1 MIEKRI
7 SLEAWQHNGKIP
19 PPMLL
24 VQGESLGRSIYM
36 RLLSGGVPIDL
47 SGATVTFYF
56 KKPSGLEE
64 YLPAAIENE
73 AEGEVL
79 VEMTSQSCAEA
90 GEIWNTEVRISFAD
104 GKNIRILGPR
114 LMIEEG
120 MDDEAILSSNEYLA
134 LDEALQEVEGLMG
147 SVMKKEVYDTNN
159 NGIVDNS
166 EKLGGETA
174 AWYQDKITAL
184 EGSMADTEEKAA
196 ALSNPNLLINGG
208 FAIWQ
213 RGESFTIP
221 RTGYGAGKYT
231 ADRWRV
237 WANLDSTG
245 GNITV
250 TKAADGMH
258 VESDGAAFMSYRF
271 EAADV
276 EALSGKTLTL
286 SLSRNGAVSVIPVTL
301 SGNAFSITLLYGA
314 GTTTINWIKLEVGEE
329 ATPYVPKGYG
339 EELLACMRY
348 YQVTGNIFL
357 PGYITVGGASCSYV
371 PPVPLRTTPTLGGNV
386 NDTTVR
392 PVDHD
397 VIYEQTLS
405 LSASQSSGAAL
416 YLTTTA
422 PDVTANRPCVV
433 QVSGITLNAEMG

>member
-1 MIEKRI
+1 MFKGCTFDNQNVSSKADGGLYQSIFPKDGKLWGCSMSVTATALTVQPGELMI
-7 SLEAWQHNGKIP
+7 G
-19 PPMLL
+19 
-24 VQGESLGRSIYM
+24 GRLIQVD
-36 RLLSGGVPIDL
+36 GATQVPFTDPITTGYGQIVLTIDL
-47 SGATVTFYF
+47 SQTSTETSFEQV
-56 KKPSGLEE
+56 
-64 YLPAAIENE
+64 E
-73 AEGEVL
+73 ASV
-79 VEMTSQSCAEA
+79 VYST
-90 GEIWNTEVRISFAD
+90 TEVFPDLTQGQINSQNGDMVYQAQ
-104 GKNIRILGPR
+104 
-114 LMIEEG
+114 
-120 MDDEAILSSNEYLA
+120 LA
-134 LDEALQEVEGLMG
+134 VVSIAGGNV
-147 SVMKKEVYDTNN
+147 T
-159 NGIVDNS
+159 GIVS
-166 EKLGGETA
+166 QIGTAELTAQALGSQPA
-174 AWYQDKITAL
+174 SWYQDKITAL
-184 EGSMADTEEKAA
+184 ESGLADTDEKVAT
-196 ALSNPNLLINGG
+196 LSNPNLLINGG
-208 FAIWQ
+208 FTVWQ

-221 RTGYGAGKYT
+221 RTGYGTGKYT

-237 WANLDSTG
+237 WANPDSTG

-258 VESDGAAFMSYRF
+258 VESDGGALMSYRF

-433 QVSGITLNAEMG
+433 QFSGITLDAEVYS

>member
-7 SLEAWQHNGKIP
+7 SLEAWQHNGKMP
-19 PPMLL
+19 PPTLL

-73 AEGEVL
+73 AEGEIV

-90 GEIWNTEVRISFAD
+90 GEIRNTEVRISFAD
-104 GKNIRILGPR
+104 GKNARILGPR

-120 MDDEAILSSNEYLA
+120 MNDDAILSSNEYLA

-184 EGSMADTEEKAA
+184 ESGLTNTEEKVAG
-196 ALSNPNLLINGG
+196 LSNPNLLINGG
-208 FAIWQ
+208 FTVWQ
-213 RGESFTIP
+213 RGESFTVGTSRI
-221 RTGYGAGKYT
+221 YT
-231 ADRWRV
+231 ADRWYCV
-237 WANLDSTG
+237 KLAG
-245 GNITV
+245 GAESATV
-250 TKAADGMH
+250 SRTEDGML
-258 VESDGAAFMSYRF
+258 VSGATVSIAYML
-271 EAADV
+271 EPQDV
-276 EALSGKTLTL
+276 AMLAGKQLTL
-286 SLSRNGAVSVIPVTL
+286 SIGVKNSDGSMKYIARPAEVTGAMVSLGGFT
-301 SGNAFSITLLYGA
+301 A
-314 GTTTINWIKLEVGEE
+314 GQTVCWAKLEMGEE
-329 ATPYVPKGYG
+329 ATPFVPRSYG

-348 YQVTGNIFL
+348 YQKTGTVFC
-357 PGYITVGGASCSYV
+357 PGYITVGGASFTYMPPAPMRSV
-371 PPVPLRTTPTLGGNV
+371 PTIGGNV
-386 NDTTVR
+386 NDMTVR
-392 PVDHD
+392 PVDSD
-397 VIYEQTLS
+397 VIYQQTVGIS
-405 LSASQSSGAAL
+405 SSQSSGDTL

-422 PDVTANRPCVV
+422 PGVTSNRPCVV
-433 QVSGITLNAEMG
+433 QFWGLTLDAEVYS

>member
-1 MIEKRI
+1 
-7 SLEAWQHNGKIP
+7 
-19 PPMLL
+19 
-24 VQGESLGRSIYM
+24 M

-73 AEGEVL
+73 AEGEIV

-90 GEIWNTEVRISFAD
+90 GEIRNTEVRISFAD
-104 GKNIRILGPR
+104 GKNARILGPR

-120 MDDEAILSSNEYLA
+120 MNDDAILSSNEYLA

-184 EGSMADTEEKAA
+184 ESGLADTEEKVG

-208 FAIWQ
+208 FAVWQ

-237 WANLDSTG
+237 WANADSTG

-250 TKAADGMH
+250 TKADDGMH
-258 VESDGAAFMSYRF
+258 IEADGAGFATYRF
-271 EAADV
+271 E
-276 EALSGKTLTL
+276 EAEVKKLSGKTVML
-286 SLSRNGAVSVIPVTL
+286 SQSVDGVVSSAVRSFPTTGILNVALPV
-301 SGNAFSITLLYGA
+301 SG
-314 GTTTINWIKLEVGEE
+314 TINWIKLELGEE

-397 VIYEQTLS
+397 VIYEQTLGI
-405 LSASQSSGAAL
+405 SASQSSGAAL

-433 QVSGITLNAEMG
+433 QVSEITLNAEMG

>member
-7 SLEAWQHNGKIP
+7 SLEAWQHNGKMP

-24 VQGESLGRSIYM
+24 VQGESLGRRVYM

-73 AEGEVL
+73 AEGEIL

-90 GEIWNTEVRISFAD
+90 GEIRNTEVRISFAD
-104 GKNIRILGPR
+104 GKNARILGPR

-120 MDDEAILSSNEYLA
+120 MNDDAILSSNEYLA

-184 EGSMADTEEKAA
+184 ESGLADAEEKVG

-208 FAIWQ
+208 FAVWQ

-221 RTGYGAGKYT
+221 RTGYGTGKYT

-237 WANLDSTG
+237 WANADSTG

-250 TKAADGMH
+250 TKADDGMH
-258 VESDGAAFMSYRF
+258 IEADGAGFATYRF
-271 EAADV
+271 E
-276 EALSGKTLTL
+276 EAEVKKLSGKT
-286 SLSRNGAVSVIPVTL
+286 VTL
-301 SGNAFSITLLYGA
+301 SQSVDGVVSSAVRSFPTTGILNVTLPVSG
-314 GTTTINWIKLEVGEE
+314 TINWIKLELGEE

-397 VIYEQTLS
+397 VIYEQTLGI
-405 LSASQSSGAAL
+405 SASQSSGAAL

-422 PDVTANRPCVV
+422 PGVTANRPCVV
-433 QVSGITLNAEMG
+433 QFSGITLNAEMG

>member
-1 MIEKRI
+1 MGSLLEQKIAAEDFADKDVSSIEENMVVGRAEWLKARFDSAAKEVI
-7 SLEAWQHNGKIP
+7 TPKMNGLIDALLSEEAAGQIGAAPLMEGSEATVAGQMAFLKEELNG
-19 PPMLL
+19 
-24 VQGESLGRSIYM
+24 VSLGQI
-36 RLLSGGVPIDL
+36 
-47 SGATVTFYF
+47 
-56 KKPSGLEE
+56 PSGSLTDDKLSDAPGQLKDSVAGKLDKTQLATAEE
-64 YLPAAIENE
+64 N
-73 AEGEVL
+73 GV
-79 VEMTSQSCAEA
+79 MSS
-90 GEIWNTEVRISFAD
+90 AD
-104 GKNIRILGPR
+104 KKKL
-114 LMIEEG
+114 
-120 MDDEAILSSNEYLA
+120 DA
-134 LDEALQEVEGLMG
+134 LDGA
-147 SVMKKEVYDTNN
+147 
-159 NGIVDNS
+159 
-166 EKLGGETA
+166 
-174 AWYQDKITAL
+174 
-184 EGSMADTEEKAA
+184 
-196 ALSNPNLLINGG
+196 NLLINGG
-208 FAIWQ
+208 FAVWQ

-221 RTGYGAGKYT
+221 RTGYGTGKYT

>member
-1 MIEKRI
+1 MGSLLEQKIAAEDFADKDVSSIEENMVVGRAEWLKARFDSAAKEVI
-7 SLEAWQHNGKIP
+7 TPKVNGLIDALLSQEAAGQIGAAPLMEGSEATVAGQMAFLKEELNG
-19 PPMLL
+19 
-24 VQGESLGRSIYM
+24 VSLGQI
-36 RLLSGGVPIDL
+36 
-47 SGATVTFYF
+47 
-56 KKPSGLEE
+56 PSGSLTDDKLSDAPGQLKDSVAGKLDKTQLATAEE
-64 YLPAAIENE
+64 N
-73 AEGEVL
+73 GV
-79 VEMTSQSCAEA
+79 MSS
-90 GEIWNTEVRISFAD
+90 AD
-104 GKNIRILGPR
+104 KRKL
-114 LMIEEG
+114 
-120 MDDEAILSSNEYLA
+120 DA
-134 LDEALQEVEGLMG
+134 LDGA
-147 SVMKKEVYDTNN
+147 
-159 NGIVDNS
+159 
-166 EKLGGETA
+166 
-174 AWYQDKITAL
+174 
-184 EGSMADTEEKAA
+184 
-196 ALSNPNLLINGG
+196 NLLINGG
-208 FAIWQ
+208 FAVWQ

-237 WANLDSTG
+237 WANEDSTG

-250 TKAADGMH
+250 TKADDGMH
-258 VESDGAAFMSYRF
+258 IEADGAGFATYRF
-271 EAADV
+271 E
-276 EALSGKTLTL
+276 EAEVKKLSGKTVML
-286 SLSRNGAVSVIPVTL
+286 SQSVDGVVSSAVRSFPTTGILNVALPV
-301 SGNAFSITLLYGA
+301 SG
-314 GTTTINWIKLEVGEE
+314 TINWIKLELGEE

-422 PDVTANRPCVV
+422 PDVMANRPCVV

>member
-1 MIEKRI
+1 MGSLLEQKIAAEDFADKDVSSIEENMVVGRAEWLKARFDSAAKEVI
-7 SLEAWQHNGKIP
+7 TPKMNGLIDALLSEEAAGQIGAAPLMEGSEATVAGQMAFLKEELNG
-19 PPMLL
+19 
-24 VQGESLGRSIYM
+24 VSLGQI
-36 RLLSGGVPIDL
+36 
-47 SGATVTFYF
+47 
-56 KKPSGLEE
+56 PSGSLTDDKLSDAPGQLKDSVAGKLDKTQLATAEE
-64 YLPAAIENE
+64 N
-73 AEGEVL
+73 GV
-79 VEMTSQSCAEA
+79 MSS
-90 GEIWNTEVRISFAD
+90 AD
-104 GKNIRILGPR
+104 KKKL
-114 LMIEEG
+114 
-120 MDDEAILSSNEYLA
+120 DA
-134 LDEALQEVEGLMG
+134 LDGA
-147 SVMKKEVYDTNN
+147 
-159 NGIVDNS
+159 
-166 EKLGGETA
+166 
-174 AWYQDKITAL
+174 
-184 EGSMADTEEKAA
+184 
-196 ALSNPNLLINGG
+196 NLLINGG
-208 FAIWQ
+208 FAVWQ

-221 RTGYGAGKYT
+221 RTGYGTGKYT

-237 WANLDSTG
+237 WANPDSTG

-258 VESDGAAFMSYRF
+258 VESDGGALMSYRF

-386 NDTTVR
+386 NDITVR
-392 PVDHD
+392 PIDHD
-397 VIYEQTLS
+397 VIYEQTLGI
-405 LSASQSSGAAL
+405 SASQSSGAAL